1 MQTFHAEQWLPVPV
15 ERVFAFFADPANLP
29 RLMPAWQQARID
41 EASIVPPPPRPS
53 NAGHG
58 SSGLAGAGTLLTLS
72 FRPFPLSPVRM
83 QWQARID
90 SFVWNR
96 YFSDTQLRGPFAHW
110 HHTHSVISEARAD
123 QAGASVAGTLLRD
136 DVEYELPLRPLS
148 SVALPLIAAQ
158 MRKTFAY
165 RHRRTRELLLHR

>member
-72 FRPFPLSPVRM
+72 FRPFPLSPVRLR
-83 QWQARID
+83 WQAEID
-90 SFVWNR
+90 SFVWNQH
-96 YFSDTQLRGPFAHW
+96 FSDTQLHGPFARW
-110 HHTHSVISEARAD
+110 HHTHAVTSEARVSES
-123 QAGASVAGTLLRD
+123 GVSIPGTLLED
-136 DVEYELPLRPLS
+136 DVEYELPLGRLGR
-148 SVALPLIAAQ
+148 VVHPLIAVQ
-158 MRKTFAY
+158 MRQTFAY

>member
-1 MQTFHAEQWLPVPV
+1 MHTFHAEQWLPLPI
-15 ERVFAFFADPANLP
+15 EEVFVFFADPANLP
-29 RLMPAWQQARID
+29 RLMPAWQQARI
-41 EASIVPPPPRPS
+41 EAARIVPPAASEVARA
-53 NAGHG
+53 NV
-58 SSGLAGAGTLLTLS
+58 AGAGTLLTLS

-136 DVEYELPLRPLS
+136 DVEYELPLGPLS